1 MHSLSKL
8 AFCANTR
15 YIFYLFSQVFSL
27 SLSFSLSNNLTIY
40 LSLSLSP
47 QPPTH
52 THSYT
57 HTLSVV
63 CIFCFFYHH
72 ISLFIVYPLS
82 PHPMAHAMVCTDQS
96 HVFITSQPAKKEK
109 FNFHIF
115 ITHNMHTNIPTNI
128 YTHIHTLTTT
138 NITCIQTN
146 TDTYMYSTH
155 THAYKHKQ
163 CTHFTHIYSRTHDA
177 VKPNIPDFFSF
188 LIHY

>member
-1 MHSLSKL
+1 VYFFPLWSPIRLTLGILLLNLRKCKNLIFTSSLTSKQMHSLSKL

-82 PHPMAHAMVCTDQS
+82 PHPMAHAMVCTD
-96 HVFITSQPAKKEK
+96 
-109 FNFHIF
+109 
-115 ITHNMHTNIPTNI
+115 
-128 YTHIHTLTTT
+128 
-138 NITCIQTN
+138 
-146 TDTYMYSTH
+146 
-155 THAYKHKQ
+155 
-163 CTHFTHIYSRTHDA
+163 
-177 VKPNIPDFFSF
+177 
-188 LIHY
+188 